1 MLSSWPSRNT
11 PKMSRS
17 VSEFWSFSLWLS
29 LSRSLYATPSSEL
42 LIIKNAADN
51 KEDGCLTYRVNQ
63 KLNDK
68 NTFIM
73 FEEVSA
79 TYSTH
84 SDSLV
89 LIKSFSGIVQ
99 GRSSYRSAQGCTRV
113 PGLSYKGQGLACGA
127 FRHRPPPAVEV
138 VIDKISA

>member
-1 MLSSWPSRNT
+1 
-11 PKMSRS
+11 MSRS
-17 VSEFWSFSLWLS
+17 VSEFWRFSLWLS

-42 LIIKNAADN
+42 LIIKDAADN

-79 TYSTH
+79 TYSP
-84 SDSLV
+84 
-89 LIKSFSGIVQ
+89 IPI
-99 GRSSYRSAQGCTRV
+99 
-113 PGLSYKGQGLACGA
+113 P
-127 FRHRPPPAVEV
+127 
-138 VIDKISA
+138 